1 MTPSR
6 DEHLASARALA
17 QSAEWRKLAAFVRT
31 VSIDLKVLGPELVV
45 LYAEALT
52 RTGQEREASDWLTRA
67 QPFLIA
73 ERDAAILRRALNLL
87 ALTQFTLGRLEETNT
102 TFASVLE
109 MAHRA
114 EDFLLVAR
122 ASNNLGA
129 IANLQGNREVALGYY
144 RLAIPMYQRL
154 GNQRGIAES
163 HHNMAITFR
172 ELSQLEE
179 SDEEEYKA
187 MEYAASGNAPRIST
201 MARIGRAEVALR
213 HSDLQLA
220 QTGATIAV
228 EEARALDDPFTE
240 ADGHRLLGVVVG
252 VQGKYEE
259 ALQAFDR
266 ALSIATARS
275 HALAEAETLRDRAIL
290 NTRRGFV
297 DLARKDAQKAIDIFA
312 RMNAVSEI
320 ANLERELAGL

>member
-1 MTPSR
+1 MTPSQEER
-6 DEHLASARALA
+6 LAAARALA
-17 QSAEWRKLAAFVRT
+17 QSTEWRKLVALVAVFGF
-31 VSIDLKVLGPELVV
+31 DLQELGPELVV

-67 QPFLIA
+67 QPFLVA

-87 ALTQFTLGRLEETNT
+87 GVTQFALGKLEEANA
-102 TFASVLE
+102 TFGSVLE

-114 EDFLLVAR
+114 DDFLSVAR

-129 IANLQGNREVALGYY
+129 IANLQGNHEVALGYY

-179 SDEEEYKA
+179 SDDEECKA
-187 MEYAASGNAPRIST
+187 MEYAASGKAPRIST

-213 HSDLQLA
+213 RSDLQLA
-220 QTGATIAV
+220 QTGAAIAV
-228 EEARALDDPFTE
+228 EEATALDDPFTE

-252 VQGKYEE
+252 AQGNYEE

-297 DLARKDAQKAIDIFA
+297 DLARKDGQKAIGIFT